1 MSKRHCRPNL
11 SSSGQ
16 GIIVIP
22 SERSERGDLH
32 QPSSLLRFSPA
43 ACCTNAD
50 CFDPSAVSMTINKG
64 NYQAAA
70 TSIKLVI
77 RLTQ

>member
-1 MSKRHCRPNL
+1 MSKRHCRPNF

-16 GIIVIP
+16 GIIVIA
-22 SERSERGDLH
+22 SERSERGHLH
-32 QPSSLLRFSPA
+32 QPSSALRFSPA
-43 ACCTNAD
+43 ACRTNAD
-50 CFDPSAVSMTINKG
+50 CFDLSEVSMTINRG

-70 TSIKLVI
+70 ASIKLVI